1 MNTNSFFPSND
12 NFRSLSSNDHL
23 KTYRDSGFEQSGTK
37 ELKQRYQ
44 SELNVN
50 IREGESQGRQIFS
63 KSIEFSLGIKT
74 EANYEFK
81 IPSPKDVAATVLGF
95 VEKRINMEKN
105 SGASNERLNDLLT
118 QARSGIEKG
127 YAQAEKEIKDL
138 GLMNEELA
146 ADISEGRSLIDRGL
160 DNIDKGINTLVS
172 PEPASSKA
180 PSQVRQPNEDSA
192 QALKSNEELFS
203 VAKQDLSS
211 KNVNEISN
219 GISAVKESITQLNQN
234 SADFVLQTQEGD
246 QILIRFSD
254 LKSSSYSRD
263 AQGESLSV
271 NQSSRFEFSVNGDL
285 SQDELEA
292 INDLLVQVDKVS
304 SLFFDDQFEDAFNS
318 ALNLGFDSEQIAS
331 FSLDL
336 AQLQVQEVR
345 TYQDG
350 SKSALDAYRR
360 NQPLIN
366 MAQQF
371 ERLDSLMQPFER
383 FEKVNSMIEALVSK
397 AIERY
402 SVENRADVSSSTDNG
417 AASSSASSGN
427 IIEGYVSFAR
437 KILENISLL
446 PE

>member
-1 MNTNSFFPSND
+1 M
-12 NFRSLSSNDHL
+12 
-23 KTYRDSGFEQSGTK
+23 FEQAGTK

-44 SELNVN
+44 NELNVN

-160 DNIDKGINTLVS
+160 DNIDKDINKLVS
-172 PEPASSKA
+172 PEPASSNA
-180 PSQVRQPNEDSA
+180 SSQVSQPTEDSV
-192 QALKSNEELFS
+192 QALKNNKELFS

-292 INDLLVQVDKVS
+292 INNLLVQVDKVS

-336 AQLQVQEVR
+336 SQLQVQEVR

-350 SKSALDAYRR
+350 SKNALDAYRR

-402 SVENRADVSSSTDNG
+402 SVENRADVSSSTDNS
-417 AASSSASSGN
+417 AASSSAGSGN
-427 IIEGYVSFAR
+427 IIESYVSFAR

-446 PE
+446 AE